1 MQNATALQAMTTV
14 DLQNAPVDFHI
25 LGASKFSATS
35 WTASGDYLNDDGLNR
50 TLTDNVNQYF
60 IQAQYSRSVGEQVT
74 ITFGQLKSAN
84 NFFGKMEANC
94 TAVNKADYLQSI
106 YVYNAN
112 NFRVHDKFYVQVA
125 YKDNIDDYVTIG
137 MAQYDAGTNR
147 IIYDGSALGNTLCL
161 SRVFRIVFRNYA

>member
-60 IQAQYSRSVGEQVT
+60 I
-74 ITFGQLKSAN
+74 
-84 NFFGKMEANC
+84 
-94 TAVNKADYLQSI
+94 
-106 YVYNAN
+106 
-112 NFRVHDKFYVQVA
+112 
-125 YKDNIDDYVTIG
+125 
-137 MAQYDAGTNR
+137 
-147 IIYDGSALGNTLCL
+147 
-161 SRVFRIVFRNYA
+161 